1 MSFRRRNDIISTPT
15 ARGDR
20 NGTDRP
26 HNPLI
31 NRAQG
36 LRNDTAKATNL
47 RGGIQREPREKE
59 AASKEQIFTNKV
71 CIRPSTLTSQP
82 TTSTGIPDLDKVLL
96 HQGIPLGNSLLVEES
111 GSTDFSSVLLR
122 CFAAQGIMHDRVN
135 RNEKQAHVLVVG
147 FPDMWAME
155 LPGLYKGSSKEQAK
169 AKIAENE
176 SRLSVSNLADESG
189 GPKPRS
195 NSDMKIA
202 WRYGLKKKS
211 DIEKADT
218 EDTKDYNADNNN
230 PHYVSQF
237 DITQRIAPHPNN
249 NEISFI
255 PASND
260 YLQIIKLITLAVE
273 NLIKKNPT
281 QVIRIV
287 IPSFLHPTFYQS
299 LFTSFTSIIP
309 FLHCLRSLLRRFSQN
324 LVLIM
329 SISLQL
335 YSRESHTILM
345 MEHLMD
351 GVILLQPFNQEMT
364 ELLERAYKNEPSKIQ
379 QGFLHIYKIPVLSER
394 GHMLIHEGEYAF
406 KNGRKRF
413 EIEEWSI
420 PVEEEEKE
428 NQNNESSTT
437 ANLEF

>member
-1 MSFRRRNDIISTPT
+1 MSFRRRNDIISTPI
-15 ARGDR
+15 ARGGRHSTDR
-20 NGTDRP
+20 YPNSSINGT
-26 HNPLI
+26 
-31 NRAQG
+31 QG
-36 LRNDTAKATNL
+36 LTNESAKATSL
-47 RGGIQREPREKE
+47 RNRIHRDPKEKE
-59 AASKEQIFTNKV
+59 TASKEENFANKV

-82 TTSTGIPDLDKVLL
+82 TTSTGVPDLDKVLL

-135 RNEKQAHVLVVG
+135 KNMKQAHVLVVG

-169 AKIAENE
+169 AKIAENQ
-176 SRLSVSNLADESG
+176 SKVSVSNLTDESS
-189 GPKPRS
+189 GPKQRS

-218 EDTKDYNADNNN
+218 EDIKDYTADNSN

-237 DITQRIAPHPNN
+237 DITQRIAPQPSKH
-249 NEISFI
+249 EISFI

-260 YLQIIKLITLAVE
+260 YLQVIKLITLAVE
-273 NLIKKNPT
+273 NLIKMNPA
-281 QVIRIV
+281 QVIRII
-287 IPSFLHPTFYQS
+287 IPSFLHPTFYHS

-309 FLHCLRSLLRRFSQN
+309 FLHCLRSLLRKYSQH

-351 GVILLQPFNQEMT
+351 SVILLQPFNQETT

-394 GHMLIHEGEYAF
+394 GHMLVREGEYAF

-437 ANLEF
+437 ANLDF